1 MTSSLDTSAL
11 QQEVLQLRHQLQ
23 QEQAKR
29 QQLESQL
36 MLASR
41 RDRRQEI
48 LAELGKRGLLNHDL
62 YGFFDDAGALVAE
75 ALGIEFCAIWELL
88 PNHSAFVLC
97 AGYGWESSLI
107 GGMTI
112 DATARS
118 FAGYTLAVNA
128 DRANQDYQPV
138 TTKDLD
144 LETRFRG
151 APLLYN
157 QGIKSGA
164 NLILPTPQ
172 GIFGVLGVYS
182 RHYRFTEEDL
192 SFLKVVSHL
201 LAATIDR
208 QRYENR
214 LQLMERAMNA
224 SPNGIVIT
232 DALESS
238 NPIIYVNHGFE
249 TVTGYSKEEA
259 IAQPCH
265 FFQKSGEDP
274 RLQTALA
281 FGRECQLTLANQRPN
296 GEIYWYQ
303 FSLAPVYDDQG
314 YLVNFI
320 GIQSDITEYKETEQA
335 LAISEAR
342 FRSIFE
348 QAGVGILQLD
358 IWGRVE
364 AVNPGVSLIL
374 GYSNQELKGKRFQDF
389 YEQETANQAFS
400 QFLEQDFAP
409 ALSQEQRCRH
419 REGHWVWCQLMVSA
433 IRNELGLAT
442 AFLVIILDIDQR
454 QRATLERD
462 RFFTLSLD
470 LLGIADFQGYFRR
483 INPAFT
489 KVLGYSE
496 AELLQRPFIEFVH
509 ADDLAAT
516 HQEMQTLAQGIPTLY
531 FENRYR
537 CQDGTY
543 RWLAWAAAPVPEE
556 GLLYA
561 AAHDITPLK
570 QAEIALQQSQE
581 QLQSILGS
589 LKDIVWSLDL
599 QTGDFIYLNEAVEE
613 FYGVSRT
620 EFMADAHNLAKFIHP
635 EDREWVENRS
645 YEIGQ
650 SHQNKDLIYRI
661 INHQGEVRWLRD
673 RAHLVYNKAGEA
685 IRLDGIAT
693 DITTAKQ
700 SEKSLKESEERLNRI
715 ITTISDA
722 LFVVDHQGHI
732 QFVNPAATELF
743 DRPAEE
749 LLTDTFGV
757 PLTQTTPT
765 EINLCRRDGRPLTA
779 EMRVAEIIWAGSSS
793 YLVSLRDVTERRL
806 AIEQLNYHAT
816 HDSLTGLPNRLLFL
830 ERLGAVLTQGKLK
843 THQTQFAV
851 LFLDLDGFKT
861 INDSLGHGCGDLL
874 LQEIAQRLQKC
885 LRPSDTLARLGGDEF
900 TMLVE
905 GIPGA
910 SGAIAI
916 AHRIHE
922 QFNQPFILQGQEIFT
937 NTSIGIALGH
947 AHYHHPQEILR
958 DADTAMYEA
967 KLKGKG
973 CSVIFDPAMHEQ
985 VVIRLQRE
993 NDLRRAVERQEFAL
1007 HYQPIIALDTG
1018 RLAGFEALVR
1028 WHHPEMGPI
1037 PPQEFI
1043 AIAEETGLILSLGHW
1058 ILEEACRQVRHLQ
1071 ALVNPGHLLKVSVN
1085 ISSRQ
1090 LRDPLLLQQIDQ
1102 VLADTQLDPQLLKLE
1117 LTESILMDNLAV
1129 ATEVLMALRQRHI
1142 DVCLDDFGTGY
1153 SSLSYLHRFPINT
1166 LKIDRS
1172 FIMHMSP
1179 NDENAEIVRT
1189 IITLA
1194 HTLGLDVIAEGIE
1207 TDIQL
1212 AQLRWLG
1219 CEYGQGYYFARPLSY
1234 PKIVQYLQTH
1244 PGGFWPLETG
1254 QKL

>member
-1 MTSSLDTSAL
+1 
-11 QQEVLQLRHQLQ
+11 
-23 QEQAKR
+23 
-29 QQLESQL
+29 
-36 MLASR
+36 
-41 RDRRQEI
+41 
-48 LAELGKRGLLNHDL
+48 
-62 YGFFDDAGALVAE
+62 
-75 ALGIEFCAIWELL
+75 
-88 PNHSAFVLC
+88 
-97 AGYGWESSLI
+97 
-107 GGMTI
+107 
-112 DATARS
+112 
-118 FAGYTLAVNA
+118 
-128 DRANQDYQPV
+128 
-138 TTKDLD
+138 
-144 LETRFRG
+144 
-151 APLLYN
+151 
-157 QGIKSGA
+157 
-164 NLILPTPQ
+164 
-172 GIFGVLGVYS
+172 
-182 RHYRFTEEDL
+182 
-192 SFLKVVSHL
+192 
-201 LAATIDR
+201 
-208 QRYENR
+208 
-214 LQLMERAMNA
+214 
-224 SPNGIVIT
+224 
-232 DALESS
+232 
-238 NPIIYVNHGFE
+238 
-249 TVTGYSKEEA
+249 
-259 IAQPCH
+259 
-265 FFQKSGEDP
+265 
-274 RLQTALA
+274 
-281 FGRECQLTLANQRPN
+281 
-296 GEIYWYQ
+296 
-303 FSLAPVYDDQG
+303 
-314 YLVNFI
+314 
-320 GIQSDITEYKETEQA
+320 
-335 LAISEAR
+335 
-342 FRSIFE
+342 
-348 QAGVGILQLD
+348 
-358 IWGRVE
+358 
-364 AVNPGVSLIL
+364 
-374 GYSNQELKGKRFQDF
+374 
-389 YEQETANQAFS
+389 
-400 QFLEQDFAP
+400 
-409 ALSQEQRCRH
+409 
-419 REGHWVWCQLMVSA
+419 
-433 IRNELGLAT
+433 
-442 AFLVIILDIDQR
+442 
-454 QRATLERD
+454 D

-509 ADDLAAT
+509 PDDVEAT
-516 HQEMQTLAQGIPTLY
+516 QQEMQTLAQGIPTLY

-620 EFMADAHNLAKFIHP
+620 EFMANAHNWAKFIQP

-910 SGAIAI
+910 TGAIAI

-1007 HYQPIIALDTG
+1007 HYQHHRPGYGSSG
-1018 RLAGFEALVR
+1018 R
-1028 WHHPEMGPI
+1028 I
-1037 PPQEFI
+1037 
-1043 AIAEETGLILSLGHW
+1043 
-1058 ILEEACRQVRHLQ
+1058 
-1071 ALVNPGHLLKVSVN
+1071 
-1085 ISSRQ
+1085 
-1090 LRDPLLLQQIDQ
+1090 
-1102 VLADTQLDPQLLKLE
+1102 
-1117 LTESILMDNLAV
+1117 
-1129 ATEVLMALRQRHI
+1129 
-1142 DVCLDDFGTGY
+1142 
-1153 SSLSYLHRFPINT
+1153 
-1166 LKIDRS
+1166 
-1172 FIMHMSP
+1172 
-1179 NDENAEIVRT
+1179 
-1189 IITLA
+1189 
-1194 HTLGLDVIAEGIE
+1194 
-1207 TDIQL
+1207 
-1212 AQLRWLG
+1212 
-1219 CEYGQGYYFARPLSY
+1219 
-1234 PKIVQYLQTH
+1234 
-1244 PGGFWPLETG
+1244 
-1254 QKL
+1254 